1 MCVASLQYLKQGAET
16 VRVGA
21 FHNHKSPCTIHSL
34 KIEEEKDAFLFY
46 AHDKLLC
53 SSVARASSPLPPST
67 MSLRYHT
74 SRTSPPCLHLYYL
87 VVAAWTATT
96 ITSAFIHPV
105 CTAHTR
111 HLSSTPTDKRIGIV
125 LSSFSA
131 DDDSTMQVIKTRL
144 DEDANVP
151 DMSLSTISSLNDES
165 VATAAF
171 EKESLFLS
179 SDVENIMKDAVSD
192 NGLTTNTNAGTN
204 LKSSDAVLSRWKRRL
219 NTFEDAFSIHKV
231 SAVVYTISSF
241 TLMGTAACRWLIGR
255 QELFAIVPDYLEPVM
270 WAFCISNFFMC
281 AASIR
286 MALLYRSNNV
296 ASRNAFI
303 GVAGSSLFSAYFLVW
318 AGPFAPEQMIAPLAS
333 QVGFG
338 ILCAWNMI
346 LILDTMIRASDL
358 IDDRRD
364 KRSQEENTS
373 YGLEYFRYIFSAAW
387 PLPVIVSTGYIN
399 AVLYDHGW
407 LISVFDQVL
416 QKEDFGLGASVFY
429 NNVGKIVTTYI
440 SSLRMY
446 SAVIS
451 FSLHLCFCTY
461 HW

>member
-1 MCVASLQYLKQGAET
+1 
-16 VRVGA
+16 
-21 FHNHKSPCTIHSL
+21 
-34 KIEEEKDAFLFY
+34 
-46 AHDKLLC
+46 
-53 SSVARASSPLPPST
+53 

-74 SRTSPPCLHLYYL
+74 SRTSPPCLHYYV
-87 VVAAWTATT
+87 VVAVAWTAT

-131 DDDSTMQVIKTRL
+131 DDDSTMQVMKTRL

-151 DMSLSTISSLNDES
+151 DMSSSTISSLNDES

-179 SDVENIMKDAVSD
+179 SDVDNIMKDAVSD
-192 NGLTTNTNAGTN
+192 NGLTANANSSTN
-204 LKSSDAVLSRWKRRL
+204 LKSSDAVLSRWERRL

-231 SAVVYTISSF
+231 SAVVYTLSSF

-255 QELFAIVPDYLEPVM
+255 QELFAVVPDYLEPVM

-416 QKEDFGLGASVFY
+416 QKDSFGLGASVFY
-429 NNVGKIVTTYI
+429 NNVGGSMAASYAAFFITLRDKMLISKRAEWIGIVAFSIPILIWTI
-440 SSLRMY
+440 DV
-446 SAVIS
+446 SARIFPYVLGIVQID
-451 FSLHLCFCTY
+451 H
-461 HW
+461 